1 MAKRLPVM
9 RYQRI
14 LRNPLPV
21 MRYQRL
27 RALRGVGTRNA
38 KIYLS
43 DLCDTLRELKIYA
56 PSTVNTKT
64 FFTAEGTEIAEAIR

>member
-9 RYQRI
+9 RFQRI

-21 MRYQRL
+21 MRCL

>member
-9 RYQRI
+9 RFQRI

-21 MRYQRL
+21 MRFQRILRNPLPVMRCL

-56 PSTVNTKT
+56 TSGVKP
-64 FFTAEGTEIAEAIR
+64 